1 MNFDDVSEEQLKLAF
16 FKLKIHEKALE
27 TLEDVLDVAADLFDN
42 HLELDESK
50 GILKITDSQIGEG
63 FLHRI
68 RLLAVTIQEVIT
80 ADQEVDEQLNDAIS
94 VKRMDL
100 PFDDSDTVH

>member
-80 ADQEVDEQLNDAIS
+80 ADQQVDEQLDDAIS
-94 VKRMDL
+94 AEGTGP
-100 PFDDSDTVH
+100 PFDDGGTMH

>member
-50 GILKITDSQIGEG
+50 GILKVTDNQIGEG
-63 FLHRI
+63 FLQKI

-80 ADQEVDEQLNDAIS
+80 ADQQVDEQLDGAIS
-94 VKRMDL
+94 AEGMGP
-100 PFDDSDTVH
+100 PFDDGGTMH